1 MLYSKPFRVSALLF
15 GHYNG
20 RMADD
25 LIAQLV
31 ALLVDRDDGAALLP
45 VRGGDL
51 LHGVHE
57 VGVKG
62 LVQRFDLGD
71 VQVLQRFG
79 GFVQRHHDAF
89 LVVLIGTHGV
99 GGHVQRVQNAQ
110 NLGDSVGNAIIELLV
125 SLALAALA
133 VVIVFALLMGILS
146 RYRKC
151 PSDKILVIYGK
162 VGSDKNGQAR
172 SAKCVHGGAAFIMP
186 IIQSYQ
192 FMDLT
197 PISINVDLKNA
208 LSKQNIRVDVPSRFT
223 VGISTE
229 PGIMQNA
236 AERLLGLR
244 MNEIQELAKDII
256 FGQLRLVVAT
266 MEIEE
271 INNDRDKFL
280 VAVSNNVEIELK
292 KIGLRL
298 INVNVTD
305 INDESGYIEALGKEA
320 AAKAINDAKK
330 SVAEKDR
337 DGEIG
342 QANAQRDQR
351 IQVAAANALAIKGE
365 NESKIEVAQSEAL
378 RREKEAESMRLA
390 TAAEAVQAAKAK
402 EEAYIAQQQA
412 EQTRAAL
419 ETATQQADII
429 VKAKIAKEQAEIEA
443 EAKAE
448 VARRTAK
455 GEADALFAKMEAQA
469 RGAQEILVKQ
479 ADGMRELVN
488 AAGGN
493 ADSAIKLILANN
505 MEELMKIQVEAIK
518 NIKIDKVTVWDG
530 GSKGENGKTATADF
544 ISGIM
549 KAVPPMGE
557 MFNQAGM
564 ELPKFLGE
572 KIDDP
577 KTCLLYTS
585 PSPRD

>member
-1 MLYSKPFRVSALLF
+1 MQPEI
-15 GHYNG
+15 
-20 RMADD
+20 
-25 LIAQLV
+25 LIAICV
-31 ALLVDRDDGAALLP
+31 
-45 VRGGDL
+45 
-51 LHGVHE
+51 
-57 VGVKG
+57 
-62 LVQRFDLGD
+62 
-71 VQVLQRFG
+71 
-79 GFVQRHHDAF
+79 
-89 LVVLIGTHGV
+89 
-99 GGHVQRVQNAQ
+99 
-110 NLGDSVGNAIIELLV
+110 
-125 SLALAALA
+125 A

-419 ETATQQADII
+419 ETATQQADVI

-505 MEELMKIQVEAIK
+505 MEELMKIQVEAVK

-572 KIDDP
+572 KIDTP
-577 KTCLLYTS
+577 KTLDS
-585 PSPRD
+585 

>member
-1 MLYSKPFRVSALLF
+1 MKPEILIAICVAVVLLF
-15 GHYNG
+15 
-20 RMADD
+20 
-25 LIAQLV
+25 
-31 ALLVDRDDGAALLP
+31 AL
-45 VRGGDL
+45 
-51 LHGVHE
+51 
-57 VGVKG
+57 
-62 LVQRFDLGD
+62 F
-71 VQVLQRFG
+71 
-79 GFVQRHHDAF
+79 
-89 LVVLIGTHGV
+89 
-99 GGHVQRVQNAQ
+99 
-110 NLGDSVGNAIIELLV
+110 
-125 SLALAALA
+125 
-133 VVIVFALLMGILS
+133 MGILS

-162 VGSDKNGQAR
+162 VGNDKNGQAR
-172 SAKCVHGGAAFIMP
+172 SAKCIHGGAAFIMP

-236 AERLLGLR
+236 AERLLGLK
-244 MNEIQELAKDII
+244 MSEIQELAKDII
-256 FGQLRLVVAT
+256 FGQLRLVIAT

-271 INNDRDKFL
+271 INTDRDKFL

-378 RREKEAESMRLA
+378 RREKEAESMRIA

-443 EAKAE
+443 EAQAE

-469 RGAQEILVKQ
+469 KGAQEILMKQ
-479 ADGMRELVN
+479 AAGMQELVS
-488 AAGGN
+488 AAGGD
-493 ADSAIKLILANN
+493 ADSAIRLIIANN
-505 MEELMKIQVEAIK
+505 MEALMKIQVEAIK

-530 GSKGENGKTATADF
+530 GSNSAKDGKTATADF
-544 ISGIM
+544 ISGMM
-549 KAVPPMGE
+549 KSIPPMGE
-557 MFNQAGM
+557 IFNQAGM

-572 KIDDP
+572 KTEPQSLD
-577 KTCLLYTS
+577 K
-585 PSPRD
+585 

>member
-1 MLYSKPFRVSALLF
+1 
-15 GHYNG
+15 
-20 RMADD
+20 MAPE
-25 LIAQLV
+25 ILV
-31 ALLVDRDDGAALLP
+31 GIC
-45 VRGGDL
+45 
-51 LHGVHE
+51 
-57 VGVKG
+57 VGV
-62 LVQRFDLGD
+62 
-71 VQVLQRFG
+71 
-79 GFVQRHHDAF
+79 
-89 LVVLIGTHGV
+89 
-99 GGHVQRVQNAQ
+99 
-110 NLGDSVGNAIIELLV
+110 IIL
-125 SLALAALA
+125 
-133 VVIVFALLMGILS
+133 FALFMGILS

-162 VGSDKNGQAR
+162 VGSDSSGQAR
-172 SAKCVHGGAAFIMP
+172 SAKCIHGGAAFIMP

-197 PISINVDLKNA
+197 PMSINVDLKNA
-208 LSKQNIRVDVPSRFT
+208 LSKQNIRIDVPSRFT

-229 PGIMQNA
+229 PGVMQNA

-244 MNEIQELAKDII
+244 MNEIQELAKDIV

-280 VAVSNNVEIELK
+280 LAVSNNVEIELK

-330 SVAEKDR
+330 SVAEQDR

-351 IQVAAANALAIKGE
+351 IQVAAANALAIRGE

-378 RREKEAESMRLA
+378 RREKEAEAMRIA

-402 EEAYIAQQQA
+402 EEAYIAQKMA
-412 EQTRAAL
+412 EETRAQL
-419 ETATQQADII
+419 ETATQQADVI
-429 VKAKIAKEQAEIEA
+429 VKANIAKEQAVIEA
-443 EAKAE
+443 EAQAE

-455 GEADALFAKMEAQA
+455 GEADALYAKMEAQA
-469 RGAQEILVKQ
+469 LGAQEILMKQ
-479 ADGMRELVN
+479 ANGMRELVT

-505 MEELMKIQVEAIK
+505 MEELMRIQVEAIK

-530 GSKGENGKTATADF
+530 GSNGEGKTATADF
-544 ISGIM
+544 ISGMM
-549 KAVPPMGE
+549 KSVPPMAE

-572 KIDDP
+572 KIDAP
-577 KTCLLYTS
+577 TS
-585 PSPRD
+585 LDK